1 MGQLVLKDNAA
12 STLAVSL
19 SATAGSGQT
28 VTIAGSGAKF
38 PTVTGTDWSYLTIFD
53 GAGNIETMKVTA
65 HAAGAAS
72 FTVSRGTAAG
82 ITGVT
87 DADVKAWSAGTST
100 GVACRLVAQ
109 VVLDINGAATSAA
122 ASAASAASEASDA
135 ADSAAAAAA
144 SAASAIPLAQKAVAN
159 GVASLNA
166 DGKVVQT
173 ALLADSA
180 TNATSLN
187 AGTQENVQT
196 WSAKQTFS
204 NTVKLDEV
212 LERITITASAPV
224 ANFDCLTQAIQYFT
238 SNTSANWTQNFRGD
252 GSNTL
257 NSQLAIGESITV
269 TVLATQGATGYL
281 PTTIQ
286 VDGSTVTAK
295 YLGGTAWT
303 ADVSCINAF
312 TFTII
317 KTGSAAF
324 TVLASKSKYA

>member
-28 VTIAGSGAKF
+28 VTIAGSGSKF

-135 ADSAAAAAA
+135 ADSAAAAAV
-144 SAASAIPLAQKAVAN
+144 SAASAIPLTQKAAAN

-173 ALLADSA
+173 ALNADSA
-180 TNATSLN
+180 ASLA
-187 AGTQENVQT
+187 AGTQANAQT
-196 WSAKQTFS
+196 WSAKQIFG